1 MELFHQVLRLLASP
15 VNAASASSPSIPNV
29 IDIGSI
35 GEFITRI
42 SNFVQPVAIV
52 ALIACVIGAGFVRLT
67 SAGNS
72 EKEAQSMKILTSAA
86 IGFAIIALAPLIVN
100 ILTTLLKV
108 NSNIVTP

>member
-1 MELFHQVLRLLASP
+1 MPTA
-15 VNAASASSPSIPNV
+15 
-29 IDIGSI
+29 
-35 GEFITRI
+35 I
-42 SNFVQPVAIV
+42 SNPTDINTIGDLINRVSGFIQPVAIV

-72 EKEAQSMKILTSAA
+72 EKEAQSMKILVSAA

-108 NSNIVTP
+108 QNPIV